1 MGTNVADLLA
11 TAARAE
17 PERIALSEAAT
28 GRTVPGLRDRQ
39 LSEDEQAIV
48 HQNVAKVR
56 ATLDWIE
63 TAVDTGKVDMDDEL
77 AKLLK
82 GE

>member
-1 MGTNVADLLA
+1 VTARLALGTYRCRAIPEA
-11 TAARAE
+11 AARA
-17 PERIALSEAAT
+17 AAS
-28 GRTVPGLRDRQ
+28 RRDRT
-39 LSEDEQAIV
+39 LSEDEAGIV

-63 TAVDTGKVDMDDEL
+63 TAIDTGKVDMDDEL
-77 AKLLK
+77 ARMLR